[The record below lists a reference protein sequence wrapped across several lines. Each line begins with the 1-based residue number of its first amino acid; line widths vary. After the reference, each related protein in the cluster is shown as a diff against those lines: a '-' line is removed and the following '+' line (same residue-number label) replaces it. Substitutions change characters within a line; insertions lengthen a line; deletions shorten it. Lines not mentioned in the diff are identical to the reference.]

1 MNPDL
6 INLNRKVKQ
15 YKDVL
20 ANTVQYRETWN
31 ESLAQ
36 QITDQLT
43 QIVQEVGLEAKVE
56 RRAQL
61 DNLAAIDLSLGT
73 VRSGMAQRVNEHVQR
88 DLIKHNGVLVYQQLF
103 NGKVMVIIQYPYIE
117 GYGEPRPP
125 KTVAIYRPEELKPP
139 FILRHVE
146 EFVQEITLWEDFDDD
161 EPHQRIGFQL
171 NFGRPDAAE
180 PPLVEEGTGNK

>member
-6 INLNRKVKQ
+6 ANLTRKVNQ
-15 YKDVL
+15 YKEVL
-20 ANTVQYRETWN
+20 GNTVRYRETWKA
-31 ESLAQ
+31 LLGQ
-36 QITDQLT
+36 QIADQLS
-43 QIVQEVGLEAKVE
+43 QIAQEVGLDAKVE
-56 RRAQL
+56 RRA
-61 DNLAAIDLSLGT
+61 DVENLEAIDLNLGT
-73 VRSGMAQRVNEHVQR
+73 VRSGMSQRVNEHVQR

-125 KTVAIYRPEELKPP
+125 KTVAIYRPEELKQP

-146 EFVQEITLWEDFDDD
+146 EFMHEITLWEDYDDD

-171 NFGRPDAAE
+171 NFGTQDNTDA
-180 PPLVEEGTGNK
+180 